1 MNNTKDL
8 HVTPNN
14 KDFNWNKWKTIS
26 KKIPEKGWIWQN
38 VRSGNTESAEWIEQQ
53 IYYDMLYTFRL
64 GALSPYAKG
73 LQEGKLLGTKC
84 PKCGDITFP
93 PRVNCW
99 NLECKLE
106 ITDWVEMPYTG
117 ILHAW
122 TVCGF
127 AAKSALTK
135 LPFVLAY
142 VLVGESRTAIANIL
156 KIDEPWH
163 VETNMSVII
172 KFTRENNRV
181 GNIIDFWFEPDPS
194 WSPSPMTPEKE
205 RIKKLCEPVYEWIK
219 ILKRSI

>member
-1 MNNTKDL
+1 MKKNL
-8 HVTPNN
+8 HQTPNN
-14 KDFNWNKWKTIS
+14 KDFNWQKWS
-26 KKIPEKGWIWQN
+26 KINELIPEQGWVWQN
-38 VRSGNTESAEWIEQQ
+38 VRAGTAGGTDWIEQQ

-73 LQEGKLLGTKC
+73 LLEGKLLGTRC

-106 ITDWVEMPYTG
+106 ITEWVEMPHSG
-117 ILHAW
+117 ILH
-122 TVCGF
+122 TFTICGF
-127 AAKSALTK
+127 AAKSALKK

-142 VLVGESRTAIANIL
+142 VLVGESKTAIANIL
-156 KIDEPWH
+156 KIEEPWH
-163 VETNMSVII
+163 VETDMPVII
-172 KFTRENNRV
+172 KFTKKKRV
-181 GNIIDFWFEPDPS
+181 GNLIDFWFEPEPS
-194 WSPSPMTPEKE
+194 WRPSPMTPEKE